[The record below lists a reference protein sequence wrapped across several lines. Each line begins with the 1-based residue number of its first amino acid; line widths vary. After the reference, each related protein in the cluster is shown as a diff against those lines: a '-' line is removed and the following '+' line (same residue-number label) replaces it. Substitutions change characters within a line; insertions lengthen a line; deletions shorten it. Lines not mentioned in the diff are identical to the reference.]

1 VPDRAA
7 HSAPPRSTTAE
18 LRPSDVDPLP
28 SRSARDRTPV
38 LPKLLTPQGERQ
50 PLTERRCSHGCSR
63 RLPSPGRLPN
73 PTRSHSRCGDDPARA
88 RCAPDR
94 AVTGWHARSS
104 RVTGSSVDEGT
115 PPSRPATMC
124 PGGSLKVATRVRI
137 PLGVPATQAQ
147 VGGYGRPGPA
157 VRTTPLI
164 GRRAQ
169 PAPNRAANITPV
181 GPSA

>member
-1 VPDRAA
+1 
-7 HSAPPRSTTAE
+7 
-18 LRPSDVDPLP
+18 
-28 SRSARDRTPV
+28 
-38 LPKLLTPQGERQ
+38 
-50 PLTERRCSHGCSR
+50 
-63 RLPSPGRLPN
+63 
-73 PTRSHSRCGDDPARA
+73 
-88 RCAPDR
+88 
-94 AVTGWHARSS
+94 
-104 RVTGSSVDEGT
+104 
-115 PPSRPATMC
+115 MC